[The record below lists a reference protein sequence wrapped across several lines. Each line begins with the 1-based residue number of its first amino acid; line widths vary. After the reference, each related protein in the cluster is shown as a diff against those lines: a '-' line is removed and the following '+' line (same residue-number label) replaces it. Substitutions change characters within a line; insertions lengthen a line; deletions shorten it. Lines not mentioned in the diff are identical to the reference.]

1 VLAKIR
7 HDKRVKSPPSHAQ
20 TDLHLLQ
27 AINPYAVN
35 ENRAYEKKKKKEK
48 ICSVK
53 RDTITA
59 RFLIQQR
66 ERDESP
72 WREKINLMANEFL
85 PSRAPGQLRRG
96 VEEGPENGGMTGR
109 PWR

>member
-1 VLAKIR
+1 M
-7 HDKRVKSPPSHAQ
+7 KR
-20 TDLHLLQ
+20 
-27 AINPYAVN
+27 
-35 ENRAYEKKKKKEK
+35 KKKKEK

-109 PWR
+109 TLEVSRKKVGRYARKVSTRW